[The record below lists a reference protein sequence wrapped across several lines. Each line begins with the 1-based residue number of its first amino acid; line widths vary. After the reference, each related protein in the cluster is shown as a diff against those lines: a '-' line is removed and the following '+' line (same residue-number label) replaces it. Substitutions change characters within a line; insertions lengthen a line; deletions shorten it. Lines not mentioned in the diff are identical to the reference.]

1 MKSLTKIEKWGKNNE
16 IRKNSKTRLLKS
28 SSCNDCR
35 ARTIEDVKVMTDLDT
50 VEYENDIKA
59 ILASICGCK
68 GTSLEQVV
76 TLATEWKTVEE
87 IKEITGTA
95 TACGRCIHLLEAV
108 VAAKK

>member
-1 MKSLTKIEKWGKNNE
+1 MKLEKIQKPDY
-16 IRKNSKTRLLKS
+16 LKV
-28 SSCNDCR
+28 R
-35 ARTIEDVKVMTDLDT
+35 HAMIAGARTIEDVKVMTDLDT

-76 TLATEWKTVEE
+76 TLANEGKT
-87 IKEITGTA
+87 IKEMTGTA

>member
-1 MKSLTKIEKWGKNNE
+1 MC
-16 IRKNSKTRLLKS
+16 IRDS
-28 SSCNDCR
+28 
-35 ARTIEDVKVMTDLDT
+35 LDT

-76 TLATEWKTVEE
+76 TLANEGKTIEE
-87 IKEITGTA
+87 IKEMTGTA

>member
-1 MKSLTKIEKWGKNNE
+1 MKLEKIQKPDY
-16 IRKNSKTRLLKS
+16 LKV
-28 SSCNDCR
+28 R
-35 ARTIEDVKVMTDLDT
+35 HAMIAGARTIEDVKVMTDLDT

-68 GTSLEQVV
+68 GTSLQQVV
-76 TLATEWKTVEE
+76 TLENEGKTVEE
-87 IKEITGTA
+87 SKEITGTA